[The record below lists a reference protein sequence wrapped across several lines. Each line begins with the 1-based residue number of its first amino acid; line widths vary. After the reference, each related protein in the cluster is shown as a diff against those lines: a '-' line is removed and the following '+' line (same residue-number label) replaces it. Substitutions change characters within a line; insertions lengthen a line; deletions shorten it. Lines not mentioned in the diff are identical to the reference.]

1 MASDYKIFVIVCL
14 TIMLY
19 GQFIKVFD
27 TNIVDNNNVSVDK
40 YNKLLDMYNGLKKH
54 NKGLQKYNNEMHIWG
69 EQIYKDYIILINKHD
84 ILRKRLNLEIREYN
98 ELLQV
103 TTFYKNRV
111 VHHNNMLGYA

>member
-1 MASDYKIFVIVCL
+1 
-14 TIMLY
+14 
-19 GQFIKVFD
+19 
-27 TNIVDNNNVSVDK
+27 
-40 YNKLLDMYNGLKKH
+40 
-54 NKGLQKYNNEMHIWG
+54 HIWG